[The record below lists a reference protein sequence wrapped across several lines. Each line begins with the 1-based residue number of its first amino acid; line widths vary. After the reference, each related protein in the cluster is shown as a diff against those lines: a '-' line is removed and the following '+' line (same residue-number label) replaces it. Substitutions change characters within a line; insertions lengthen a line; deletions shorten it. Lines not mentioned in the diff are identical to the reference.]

1 MKQFETKNY
10 IFNYIEGSA
19 AERDIEKIAAGQ
31 EACFAYICSVLQVE
45 PGFRITYILCDTPEQ
60 VGEFYGDNVPCNGF
74 ASVPDKI
81 YAVYN
86 DQVKC
91 VGFHEDVHLISY
103 LLNRPFSAA
112 VREGIAMFFDRKWWG
127 ISNQEWAEYYL
138 KKGMFTGIR
147 EYLKDEVFFDIHCGI
162 SYPIAGCLTEYLI
175 HTYGMEKYLAFWQW
189 RGDMSLAMEE
199 IFGVTADELDRD
211 FREYLGL
218 FRMDE
223 AVETRIAELVAKKV
237 EAV

>member
-1 MKQFETKNY
+1 MRQFETENY
-10 IFNYIEGSA
+10 IFNFTEGSA
-19 AERDIEKIAAGQ
+19 AERDIEKIAAEQ
-31 EACFAYICSVLQVE
+31 EACFAYICDVLQVK
-45 PGFRITYILCDTPEQ
+45 PSFRITYFLCETPEQ
-60 VGEFYGDNVPCNGF
+60 VGAIYGDNEPCNGF
-74 ASVPDKI
+74 ASVPDKV

-91 VGFHEDVHLISY
+91 VGFHEDAHLLSY
-103 LLNRPFSAA
+103 CLNRPLSAA
-112 VREGIAMFFDRKWWG
+112 VREGLAMFFDRKWWG

-138 KKGMFTGIR
+138 KKGMFAGIR

-175 HTYGMEKYLAFWQW
+175 HTYGIEKYLAFWQW
-189 RGDMSLAMEE
+189 RGDMAAAMEE
-199 IFGVTADELDRD
+199 SFGVTADELDQA
-211 FREYLGL
+211 FRAYLKL

-223 AVETRIAELVAKKV
+223 ELEARIAELVAKKV